1 MNRSRSVVR
10 VWMIGVLFALGVGL
24 GLGAAPGWAQPPAP
38 SGVQLTAE
46 TDVPLRA
53 EGSEKLQGVLR
64 SLIQDGEAVAR
75 KALAPAAQLFS
86 EAGGAD
92 LPLAFKMDGD
102 RIRVVIETVSPGGG
116 AEVAARLS
124 GLGAELEA
132 QYDRWVQ
139 AMVPLG
145 ELEALAALPSVRFI
159 RLPVRPFL
167 AQASQEVRSEG
178 LAVIGSEAWNEAG
191 LDGDGSKVGIIDSGY
206 MNYKSLLGRELPEAD
221 KVVAKSFR
229 QDRDLECRGCSR
241 VAQIHGRGVAEIVH
255 DVAPGASLF
264 LTNFDTDVNF
274 RRAIDWMIDQDVDVI
289 NTSLGFPSGCFTV
302 EDGIFQ
308 PEFARAHESGIT
320 WVTAAGN
327 EADMHWEGTWNDPDG
342 DGLHNYTAT
351 DEGNTISV
359 VLVEF
364 QYPDG
369 RRVATSLVN
378 LLFSWESNSCRTA
391 LEDYE
396 VVVMREQNGKL
407 VDLPPW
413 DGSVGQLSDWIWQ
426 PGVPIRGIFASED
439 FDVGRVGDVIKYHI
453 AIRKKRADAPSER
466 FDLMISCPCRSIQYL
481 SPEGS
486 VSITEPS
493 ISPDV
498 ITVGAVHHRV
508 GRCLRSLCPDGTLLF
523 YSSQGPTKDGRIK
536 PDIAAP
542 THVSTTAFGRWTG
555 DGRQDNFGFTGT
567 SAASP
572 HVAGAAALVVQALTR
587 GSPPT
592 PDEVRDFLKG
602 RAEDAGP
609 PGEDNQYGAGILFL
623 GQPPEQPATPVIQT
637 IEPAAGLQG
646 STVEATITGE
656 NLADATEVVFGGT
669 GVSAVIRAGGS
680 ETELPIVIT
689 IAPDAEPGART
700 FQVTT
705 PAGTAESGEVVFTVL
720 EAPRIAVEPA
730 SLSFAAV
737 MGEDPPD
744 SQTLSI
750 TNVGGGTLEWEASA
764 DVPWLQ
770 LGTTGGTAPSE
781 LSVSVLIEGLAPGDY
796 EGSIAIT
803 APDALNSPVVV
814 PVALTVEAPPGE
826 LLALKFTSLEFLE
839 PEKWERT
846 LRDGCVVYTNESE
859 GPSVVRVTLTDGTVQ
874 DFEIPAGGEV
884 IVCDDVVHIDTR
896 IRPPE
901 G

>member
-1 MNRSRSVVR
+1 
-10 VWMIGVLFALGVGL
+10 L
-24 GLGAAPGWAQPPAP
+24 
-38 SGVQLTAE
+38 E
-46 TDVPLRA
+46 A
-53 EGSEKLQGVLR
+53 EGPEKLQGFLR
-64 SLIQDGEAVAR
+64 SLIRDGEAAAQ
-75 KALAPAAQLFS
+75 KALAPAAQFFS

-102 RIRVVIETVSPGGG
+102 RVQVVIETVSPAGS

-124 GLGAELEA
+124 GMGVELEA
-132 QYDRWVQ
+132 RYDRWVQ

-145 ELEALAALPSVRFI
+145 ELEALAELPSVWFI

-167 AQASQEVRSEG
+167 AQASREVRSEG

-191 LDGDGSKVGIIDSGY
+191 IDGDGVEVGIIDSGY
-206 MNYKSLLGRELPEAD
+206 FNYKGLLGRELPEAD
-221 KVVAKSFR
+221 KVVGKSFR
-229 QDRDLECRGCSR
+229 QDRDLECRDCSR
-241 VAQIHGRGVAEIVH
+241 VAQMHGRAVAEVVH

-274 RRAIDWMIDQDVDVI
+274 RRAINWMIDQDVDVI

-302 EDGIFQ
+302 EGGIFE
-308 PEFARAHESGIT
+308 PEFAKARESGIT

-327 EADMHWEGTWNDPDG
+327 EADMHWEGAWSDPDG

-369 RRVATSLVN
+369 RRVATSLVD
-378 LLFSWESNSCRTA
+378 LLFSWEAASCRAA

-396 VVVMREQNGKL
+396 VVVMRDENGKL
-407 VDLPPW
+407 VALPPW
-413 DGSVGQLSDWIWQ
+413 NGSVGQLSDWIWQ

-439 FDVGRVGDVIKYHI
+439 FDVSRVGDVVKYHI
-453 AIRKKRADAPSER
+453 AIRKKRAGAPSAR
-466 FDLMISCPCRSIQYL
+466 FDLMISCPCRSIQYR

-493 ISPDV
+493 ISPNV
-498 ITVGAVHHRV
+498 VTVGAVHHRV
-508 GRCLRSLCPDGTLLF
+508 GRCGRSLCTDGTLLF
-523 YSSQGPTKDGRIK
+523 YSSRGPTKDGRTK

-542 THVSTTAFGRWTG
+542 SHVSTTAFGRWTG
-555 DGRQDNFGFTGT
+555 DRQQDNFGFTGT

-592 PDEVRDFLKG
+592 PDDVRDFLKG

-623 GQPPEQPATPVIQT
+623 GQPPEQPTMPVIQT
-637 IEPAAGLQG
+637 IEPAEGLQG
-646 STVEATITGE
+646 STVQATIIGE
-656 NLADATEVVFGGT
+656 NLADATEVIFSSS

-705 PAGTAESGEVVFTVL
+705 PVGTAESGEVVFTVL
-720 EAPRIAVEPA
+720 EAPRIAVEPV
-730 SLSFAAV
+730 SLSFSAV
-737 MGEDPPD
+737 VGEDAPPA
-744 SQTLSI
+744 QNLSI
-750 TNVGGGTLEWEASA
+750 TNVGGGTLQWEASV

-770 LGTTGGTAPSE
+770 LGAASGTAPSE
-781 LSVSVLIEGLAPGDY
+781 LAVSVLIEGLEPGSY
-796 EGSIAIT
+796 EGSITIT

-826 LLALKFTSLEFLE
+826 LLALKFTKLEFLE
-839 PEKWERT
+839 PGDWERT
-846 LRDGCVVYTNESE
+846 LRDGCVVYTNVGD

-874 DFEIPAGGEV
+874 DYEIPAGGEV

-896 IRPPE
+896 VRPPE